1 MPEFSNLNKA
11 KEIGRQDILLAMA
24 RVPMSERVFVGS
36 SDFKLHELDFAA
48 EKPEDSKL
56 SYEGHQSYVAGV
68 ALAGS
73 AIVTG
78 GFDRK
83 LIWWN
88 AETKEKLRTIDD
100 AHAKWIRDVRASCDG
115 KLIASVA
122 DDMVCR
128 LWNAETGEKLR
139 ELRGHADQTPQ
150 GYPSMLYACA
160 FHPDGKHLATV
171 DRVGHVAVWNVD
183 SDQPVAAF
191 DAPEN
196 YTWDPQQRRHS
207 IGGLRSCA
215 FSPDG
220 ERLAIGGMGQVGN
233 IDHLE
238 GKARVEIFNW
248 AKAERTHE
256 WGKNEFKGLVE
267 SLAWHPEG
275 KWLAAGGGGTEG
287 GWLMFFD
294 LGDGAKSAKDEK
306 TPMHIHDM
314 SLAEDGKSLWA
325 AGHQRLVKWE
335 LKG

>member
-1 MPEFSNLNKA
+1 MPQFSKLDKV

-24 RVPMSERVFVGS
+24 RVPMSDRVLVGS
-36 SDFKLHELDFAA
+36 SDFKLHEIDFAA
-48 EKPEDSKL
+48 EKPES
-56 SYEGHQSYVAGV
+56 SSAAFEGHQSYVTGV
-68 ALAGS
+68 AIAGN

-78 GFDRK
+78 GYDRK

-88 AETKEKLRTIDD
+88 LETKKQLRAIDD
-100 AHAKWIRDVRASCDG
+100 AHAKWIRGVEASRDG

-128 LWNAETGEKLR
+128 LWNAESGEKLR
-139 ELRGHADQTPQ
+139 EFRGHAEQTPH

-160 FHPDGKHLATV
+160 FSPDSKHVATV
-171 DRVGHVAVWNVD
+171 DRIGHVAVWSVD
-183 SDQPVAAF
+183 GDDPVALM

-196 YTWDPQQRRHS
+196 YTWDPKQRRHS

-220 ERLAIGGMGQVGN
+220 EKLAVGGMGQVGN

-248 AKAERTHE
+248 KSAEKTHVYGE
-256 WGKNEFKGLVE
+256 NEYKGLVN
-267 SLAWHPEG
+267 SLAWHPDG
-275 KWLAAGGGGTEG
+275 KWLAAAGGGTE

-294 LGDGAKSAKDEK
+294 LADTKKSAKDEK
-306 TPMHIHDM
+306 APMHIHEIA
-314 SLAEDGKSLWA
+314 LADDGSQLWA
-325 AGHQRLVKWE
+325 VGHHRLVKWE
-335 LKG
+335 LRG